1 RVLDSDDRLTSEIAH
16 QFDLLVSEQP
26 HLLAIDGNG
35 ADQLTFLQ
43 HRNSY
48 EGASAGELEKGRA
61 GGLSVV
67 RRLGPSIRDWD
78 GLLRGR
84 RPSEPGAGM
93 RAKRRVA
100 PPLLGESSG
109 RVVQRD
115 RSKRAV
121 LAQE

>member
-1 RVLDSDDRLTSEIAH
+1 MS
-16 QFDLLVSEQP
+16 
-26 HLLAIDGNG
+26 IDGDG

-61 GGLSVV
+61 GGISVV
-67 RRLGPSIRDWD
+67 RRLGLGIGDLDR
-78 GLLRGR
+78 LLRR
-84 RPSEPGAGM
+84 RHPSEPGPGM
-93 RAKRRVA
+93 RAKHRIA

-121 LAQE
+121 LVQE